1 MPEGLDNQTIF
12 DRSIGEVADDA
23 PSRTERPVLIVFD
36 ERDVHRRHPLDKHEI
51 VIGRDVL
58 ADITLPDQCCS
69 RRHVALC
76 CDNFDKSDEPPNVRL
91 VDLGSTNGTYVNGV
105 RITERVL
112 EDRDKSMMG
121 STVFGFFLRDE
132 SELAADQRLIHMAN
146 VDALTTLS
154 NRAVF
159 DREIAEA
166 FNQAGRL
173 ERALSLVL
181 FDIDHFKRFN
191 DTYGHQTGDLV
202 LREIGRLVQQNIR
215 GGDIAARYGGEEFAI
230 ILPATSLQGAVIQ
243 AERLRASVR
252 HHTFDKDGNELT
264 LTVSVGLSNYADG
277 FENVEKFIE
286 AADKALYK
294 AKSDGRGRV
303 CWMRNGQLGANDATM
318 PLVLYS
324 PLKDN
329 GSDQDEAIADHP
341 IADQAID
348 ASAS

>member
-12 DRSIGEVADDA
+12 DRDIGEAADEA
-23 PSRTERPVLIVFD
+23 PSRNERPVLIMFD
-36 ERDVHRRHPLDKHEI
+36 DRDVHRRHPLDKQEI

-58 ADITLPDQCCS
+58 ADITLPDQRCS
-69 RRHVALC
+69 RRHVTLNY
-76 CDNFDKSDEPPNVRL
+76 DNFDKSDEPPSVRL

-105 RITERVL
+105 RISEQVL
-112 EDRDKSMMG
+112 EDRDKIMMG

-132 SELAADQRLIHMAN
+132 SELAADQRLIRMAN
-146 VDALTTLS
+146 VDALTSLS

-166 FNQAGRL
+166 FDQAGRL

-181 FDIDHFKRFN
+181 FDIDHFKKFN

-202 LREIGRLVQQNIR
+202 LRHIGRLVQQNIR

-243 AERLRASVR
+243 AERLRASVC
-252 HHTFDKDGNELT
+252 HHTFDKDGEQLS

-277 FENVEKFIE
+277 YETVEEFIE

-294 AKSDGRGRV
+294 AKSDGRDRV
-303 CWMRNGQLGANDATM
+303 CWMRNGQIGANDATM
-318 PLVLYS
+318 PLVLS
-324 PLKDN
+324 PAPNDN
-329 GSDQDEAIADHP
+329 GPEQDEP
-341 IADQAID
+341 IAGQTIVGQRIAPGP
-348 ASAS
+348 